1 MGIQTSL
8 DGVRD
13 ADRIVEAMRLAD
25 ELAFEASREP
35 GLRTLRILSGA
46 LEGDDDVTAIA
57 AVHAFGQIH
66 DDDADRVLTTLLSE
80 ERAFLREHAAWV
92 LGAHL
97 PHFDVVGRLI
107 GLVLDGGF
115 GGMIAQRTL
124 EQWAQTAPE
133 HVAIGLEGA
142 LLGVD
147 DPDARY
153 RLVETL
159 GLVRGAGPSR
169 RLHAAAGD
177 EGEHLLV
184 RSAAVAALGQRRG
197 DSAAAEKLDE
207 LARIDGPLRDIARLG
222 LIDLAGGSVGRSA
235 GGDGLTVA
243 QLFLHADIDAGLT
256 AAGSGDNGGVATLL
270 VRLGDALVRDGRRA
284 EGAGA
289 EVGAA
294 GASVDVKRVV
304 TLSRGSIGDAIDS
317 VVDVAGRPAGH
328 LYGRIPLLTP
338 PVSSAAAWPQRVA
351 ARRGIRRV
359 LRAAGSVD
367 VLHLRMAEVGSLAAS
382 DVAREL
388 DIPVVFTVA
397 PDPHAVI
404 QSMDSAGTL
413 TRQNFGAADER
424 EHFWFRARLVQRLAS
439 NAHHTVLFPRPQL
452 RRDMRALVGIDIDSH
467 PERHTVVPEGI
478 DLDVV
483 DAALA
488 DASAHAEGAVP
499 GAELQALRQLVGAL
513 PEHRRGLPL
522 VVSVGRF
529 HQVKGMAAIVAAW
542 QNSSAAE
549 RANLLLVGGDLRNP
563 SAAEQQ
569 QLDAIEAVVP
579 EGLRAERGLILSGH
593 QPNDTAARWMAAART
608 GLPGLT
614 APNGVYVC
622 GSLKEEFGIALL
634 EAMATGLF
642 VVAPDGGGPA
652 TYVEHGRTGLL
663 TQTWDGAALTAA
675 IESALDSAEAP
686 AADGAA
692 TVARAARARE
702 VVEASFTIQAMARS
716 LESVYAGVH
725 RESAATDRAVT
736 A

>member
-66 DDDADRVLTTLLSE
+66 DDDADRVLTTLLSN

-97 PHFDVVGRLI
+97 PHFDAVGRLI

-153 RLVETL
+153 RLMETL

-184 RSAAVAALGQRRG
+184 RTAAVAALGQRRG

-207 LARIDGPLRDIARLG
+207 LARGDGPLRDIARLG
-222 LIDLAGGSVGRSA
+222 LIDLAGGSVQRSA
-235 GGDGLTVA
+235 AGEGLTVA

-270 VRLGDALVRDGRRA
+270 VRLGDALVRDGGR
-284 EGAGA
+284 AGA
-289 EVGAA
+289 GAA
-294 GASVDVKRVV
+294 GASADVKRVV
-304 TLSRGSIGDAIDS
+304 TLSRGSVGDAIDS
-317 VVDVAGRPAGH
+317 VVDVAGRSTGH
-328 LYGRIPLLTP
+328 LYGRIPSLTP

-413 TRQNFGAADER
+413 TRQSFGAADER

-488 DASAHAEGAVP
+488 DATAHREGAAP
-499 GAELQALRQLVGAL
+499 GAELAALRTLVEAL

-529 HQVKGMAAIVAAW
+529 HQVKGMAAIVSAW
-542 QNSSAAE
+542 QSSSAAE
-549 RANLLLVGGDLRNP
+549 RANLLLVGGDLRHP

-579 EGLRAERGLILSGH
+579 AGLRAERGLILSGH

-614 APNGVYVC
+614 APDGVYVC

-652 TYVEHGRTGLL
+652 TYVERGRTGLL

-675 IESALDSAEAP
+675 IESAIDTAGAPGEAP
-686 AADGAA
+686 
-692 TVARAARARE
+692 ARAARSRA